1 MSKRKKTYKINDGI
15 YFENQQK
22 KDEDLCRE
30 YHNNYQSMFKNN
42 ANLNNILGLLNYI
55 DLGKLNNIIS
65 FMYNGIDINSF
76 GDIDIPNTNK
86 SIENIN
92 VYDSEIILNFLNS
105 LKPILGNEFGS
116 VVDRFIQFY
125 IDDINKE
132 K

>member
-55 DLGKLNNIIS
+55 DLGKLNNIIY